1 MMLLFHVQSEQ
12 NQTANERC
20 RHESQND
27 ALLSLPSPQSIQR
40 MKILEL
46 FEKDS
51 CFLYDSTPHKHNNRR
66 YIRNENKTDIRLH
79 LKLHIK
85 YWFQKK

>member
-12 NQTANERC
+12 NQTANERR

-51 CFLYDSTPHKHNNRR
+51 CFL
-66 YIRNENKTDIRLH
+66 
-79 LKLHIK
+79 
-85 YWFQKK
+85 